1 MHYLRAATPVLLV
14 LAACGIYR
22 VTQASSHM
30 PDDVRRLAP
39 QKPNEIA
46 PRYDDPRVAT
56 DEQLRAIMDRMKP
69 TLDPVDT
76 NLLVHALRLW
86 GPHAEFGDAKHP
98 SGPTMLQY
106 FLDDATFR
114 KVAGDKSPPLFK
126 PSADGIAVRPW
137 NEDSPHKQTAA
148 VHVDDLLATLAESG
162 VPLTEPLRMREATG
176 EVADLLE
183 GALRRFHRRQQE
195 YEWTAISYA
204 RYLFPAQR
212 WENRYG
218 QPIDVAALVDEL
230 LEQPLPNG
238 VCGGAHRLEALVV
251 LLRADDTHH
260 ALPKRTRKKIIDYLA
275 RVSALLTAS
284 QHSEGYWNRDW
295 YRGSPSIA
303 QAATTQAGDK
313 QDTMYDRILTTGHHL
328 EWLALAPPEVQPP
341 QETIVR
347 AGQWLA
353 RAMLAE
359 DAKNLKKHYGPFSHA
374 ARALCLWRSK
384 DPYQAWKPE

>member
-1 MHYLRAATPVLLV
+1 MHYLRTAIPFLIV
-14 LAACGIYR
+14 LAACGVYR
-22 VTQASSHM
+22 VTQASSGK
-30 PDDVRRLAP
+30 PADVRRLAP
-39 QKPNEIA
+39 QKPNVIA

-56 DEQLRAIMDRMKP
+56 DEQLWAIMDRMKP
-69 TLDPVDT
+69 TIDPVDT

-86 GPHAEFGDAKHP
+86 GPHAEFGDAQHP

-106 FLDDATFR
+106 FLDDTTFR
-114 KVAGDKSPPLFK
+114 KLAGDKSPPLFT
-126 PSADGIAVRPW
+126 PSPEGIAVRPW
-137 NEDSPHKQTAA
+137 KEDSSHKQTAA

-162 VPLTEPLRMREATG
+162 VPLTEPLRMREATA
-176 EVADLLE
+176 EVADLLQ
-183 GALRRFHRRQQE
+183 GALHRFHRRQQE
-195 YEWTAISYA
+195 YEWTAISYS
-204 RYLFPAQR
+204 RYLYPARR

-230 LEQPLPNG
+230 MEQPMPNG

-260 ALPKRTRKKIIDYLA
+260 ALPKRTRRKIIDYLA
-275 RVSALLTAS
+275 RISALLTAS
-284 QHSEGYWNRDW
+284 QHTDGYWNRDW
-295 YRGSPSIA
+295 YRGSPGTA
-303 QAATTQAGDK
+303 ETATAKAGGK

-374 ARALCLWRSK
+374 ARALCLWRSR
-384 DPYQAWKPE
+384 DPYEAWKPE